1 MSLNPA
7 LLGLRFLLELSA
19 FASFAI
25 SGWRLTDSP
34 ARWLLVVLLPVV
46 AAAAW
51 GVFAVPDDPSR
62 SGAAPVAVPGPVRLI
77 VEFAVFWGGAAA
89 LWFAGLPQL
98 ALISA
103 AILLAYHLIAYDRL
117 LWLVQH

>member
-19 FASFAI
+19 FASFATL
-25 SGWRLTDSP
+25 GWRATDSP
-34 ARWLLVVLLPVV
+34 ARWLLVVLLPIL
-46 AAAAW
+46 AAAVW

-62 SGAAPVAVPGPVRLI
+62 SGAAPVAVPGPVRLL

-98 ALISA
+98 AIISV
-103 AILLAYHLIAYDRL
+103 AILVVYHLAAYDRV
-117 LWLVQH
+117 LWLVKQ